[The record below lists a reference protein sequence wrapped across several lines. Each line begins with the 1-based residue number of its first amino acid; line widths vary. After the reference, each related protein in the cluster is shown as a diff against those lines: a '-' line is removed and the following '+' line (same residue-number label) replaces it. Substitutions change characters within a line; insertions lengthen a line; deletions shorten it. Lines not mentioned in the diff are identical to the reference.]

1 MSLDW
6 SISESL
12 LRNLNQEELI
22 AELRSR
28 SHPDPFYREL
38 ADRFLT
44 LATAYE
50 QLEDEMEEVEQ
61 EHRTDVSI
69 LEDRLDELEK
79 ILAECAPWFRQ
90 WANDYADRDGEVDA
104 DQTLDNEA
112 YDMVQRI
119 ENLI

>member
-1 MSLDW
+1 MH
-6 SISESL
+6 ESL

-22 AELRSR
+22 TEILSR
-28 SHPDPFYREL
+28 THPDPLYREL

-50 QLEDEMEEVEQ
+50 QLEDQLEEVEQ
-61 EHRTDVSI
+61 EHRTDVSV

-79 ILAECAPWFRQ
+79 VLAECVPWFRQ